1 MHYPKRIHRLKNFD
15 YCSPHSYFVTFGTKH
30 QVHVFD
36 DETAASV
43 ARDTIFDF
51 RQRGWYAL
59 HAFCI
64 MPNHVH
70 LVLKLLGGK
79 RSLSRVV
86 ATLKSAIR
94 LRSADQQ
101 RSVLWQEGFHDRIVR
116 EYEKS
121 DEFIQYVLLNPVQA
135 GLAKQFGDYR
145 FSGIVDAWF

>member
-1 MHYPKRIHRLKNFD
+1 MHYPRRIPRLKNFD

-30 QVHVFD
+30 QVHVFR
-36 DETAASV
+36 DEITASV
-43 ARDTIFDF
+43 ARDTIFEF

-59 HAFCI
+59 YAYCV

-86 ATLKSAIR
+86 ATIKSAIR
-94 LRSADQQ
+94 VRCADRQ
-101 RSVLWQEGFHDRIVR
+101 RSVIWQGGFHDRVVR

-121 DEFIQYVLLNPVQA
+121 DEFIRYVLLNPVRA
-135 GLAKQFGDYR
+135 GLVEHLDEYR
-145 FSGIVDAWF
+145 FGGIVDAWF